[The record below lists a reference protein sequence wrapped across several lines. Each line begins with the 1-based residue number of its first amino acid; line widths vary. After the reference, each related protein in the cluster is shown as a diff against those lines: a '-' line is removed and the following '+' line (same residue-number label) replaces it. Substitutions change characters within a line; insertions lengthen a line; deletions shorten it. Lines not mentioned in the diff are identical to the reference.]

1 MIGATLSRWTMS
13 YFAAAILAL
22 ILAEALM
29 VLGLGYP
36 SEGIAEAG
44 TLIVVHV
51 TALGWLSL
59 LMCGALLQ
67 FLPVLV
73 ARTLYSDAL
82 ALPALL
88 ALVLGLAAL
97 VLAFLQFGGILQTQA
112 PWFIIA
118 AVLLII
124 GFALILWNLGQ
135 TLIAAEDVPLPVWF
149 VIVGLVAAV
158 FAVGLGAVFASALGG
173 AQVRWMVTLTSAGI
187 PVHAIAGLGGWLT
200 FTAMGVSYRLL
211 AMFMLA
217 PELKRQSTRI
227 ALILGAAALAVAVV
241 GGIVVILANGN
252 LMLALTAALVLAV
265 GGLVPYGIDVVFL
278 FRKRRRPVI
287 ELNSRMAGVA
297 LANLAALT
305 VLVVVLGLAGQLGN
319 QAGAVVFFAAFGWL
333 TGLGL
338 SQLFKIVA
346 FMTWLETYGPVMGKM
361 PTPRVQDLVVEK
373 RAMKWFWTYFAG
385 TWAGTLALLAGQAIA
400 FRLCV
405 AIMLVGTL
413 GLVGQFLRTRRL
425 LEIDAGKR
433 LPEGTRRPQLFISNA
448 ARPA

>member
-1 MIGATLSRWTMS
+1 MIGATLSRWSMS
-13 YFAAAILAL
+13 YFAAALVAL
-22 ILAEALM
+22 IVAL
-29 VLGLGYP
+29 VLMALGVGYP
-36 SEGIAEAG
+36 SEGIADAG

-51 TALGWLSL
+51 TAIGWLSL

-73 ARTLYSDAL
+73 ARTLHSDAL
-82 ALPALL
+82 AWPALV
-88 ALVLGLAAL
+88 ALVLGLVAL
-97 VLAFLQFGGILQTQA
+97 IMAFLQFGGILHTQTPYFSA
-112 PWFIIA
+112 A
-118 AVLLII
+118 AVLLIA
-124 GFALILWNLGQ
+124 GFALVLWNLGR
-135 TLIAAEDVPLPVWF
+135 TLLAAEDVPLPVWF
-149 VIVGLVAAV
+149 VITGLVAAV
-158 FAVGLGAVFASALGG
+158 FTVGLGAVFAGALGG
-173 AQVRWMVTLTSAGI
+173 AQSRWMAVLTAAGI

-227 ALILGAAALAVAVV
+227 ALILGAAALTVAIV

-252 LMLALTAALVLAV
+252 LMLALLAALILAI
-265 GGLVPYGIDVVFL
+265 GALVPYGIDVVFL

-297 LANLAALT
+297 LANLAAVT
-305 VLVVVLGLAGQLGN
+305 VLVVMLLLFGQLGN

-373 RAMKWFWTYFAG
+373 RASKWFWTYFAG
-385 TWAGTLALLAGQAIA
+385 TWAGTLALLAGQAML
-400 FRLCV
+400 FRLCAV
-405 AIMLVGTL
+405 VMLVGAL
-413 GLVGQFLRTRRL
+413 GLVAQFLRTRRL
-425 LEIDAGKR
+425 LDIEAAKR
-433 LPEGTRRPQLFISNA
+433 LPEGTRQPQLFISNA
-448 ARPA
+448 AKPA